1 MDWDAIG
8 ALLAAL
14 GLKLANI
21 VAGAFTSFAA
31 LRFFDG
37 LKKWER
43 WTTFFGG
50 WAIAAFGAPPFTE
63 YFELKP
69 KLEVGAALL
78 LGMFG
83 MAAAAAIIKLIKET
97 DWPSL
102 VRALLGALGR
112 RPNGGGQ

>member
-8 ALLAAL
+8 ALLASL
-14 GLKLANI
+14 GLKLQNL

-31 LRFFDG
+31 LRFFEG

-43 WTTFFGG
+43 WTTFAGG

-69 KLEVGAALL
+69 KLEVGVALL

-83 MAAAAAIIKLIKET
+83 MAVAAATIRFIKEN
-97 DWPSL
+97 DWIAM
-102 VRALLGALGR
+102 VRSLLGAFGR
-112 RPNGGGQ
+112 RQNGGGQ